1 MVWIRILGTLVAFI
15 YGCSTAFR
23 RKTPLFYKIAFFGI
37 ASCTLGTCY
46 YVLAL
51 WLRPGVVEGFHV
63 GYFGYIGM
71 FFFLFSSY
79 YGAMNS
85 IADGKE
91 KKYRPYRLAAC
102 VLPVLLIGFAVM
114 KIWQEGI
121 LENILLIIFL
131 VPSAA
136 TIYFAGKHLI
146 MPDVEMGIIATM
158 RPYNAVIVALCITQ
172 MILLFGN
179 TEGAWAWAAEAVNAV
194 LVAASLPLARKGV
207 RKWFI

>member
-1 MVWIRILGTLVAFI
+1 M
-15 YGCSTAFR
+15 
-23 RKTPLFYKIAFFGI
+23 
-37 ASCTLGTCY
+37 
-46 YVLAL
+46 
-51 WLRPGVVEGFHV
+51 
-63 GYFGYIGM
+63 
-71 FFFLFSSY
+71 
-79 YGAMNS
+79 
-85 IADGKE
+85 
-91 KKYRPYRLAAC
+91 
-102 VLPVLLIGFAVM
+102 
-114 KIWQEGI
+114 
-121 LENILLIIFL
+121 ENTLLIIFL

-179 TEGAWAWAAEAVNAV
+179 MEGAWAWAAEAVNAV